1 LISAAPWIDEQVFM
15 LQSEV
20 VERITAAAG
29 DSEYSRL
36 SVMLQARYYVE
47 QIMNVPPE
55 AFEPK
60 PKVNSAVVRMIP
72 RRDFDLT
79 AKEWDALSK
88 IVAMAFAQRRKMLRS
103 NLHAFQSE
111 LNLSDEE
118 LKARA
123 QEITVGRYIE
133 WAKVLTRSS

>member
-1 LISAAPWIDEQVFM
+1 
-15 LQSEV
+15 
-20 VERITAAAG
+20 
-29 DSEYSRL
+29 
-36 SVMLQARYYVE
+36 MLQARYYVE

-103 NLHAFQSE
+103 NLHAFQAE

-118 LKARA
+118 LRARA
-123 QEITVGRYIE
+123 QEIRVGRYIE
-133 WAKVLTRSS
+133 WAKVLARSS